1 MGLPELIFLGGIF
14 CSLITAYI
22 LFFRNGLDV
31 IFSDILLGILLIL
44 MSWCSLA
51 YLLIISGWIYQVP
64 YLYKTA
70 APLNFL
76 IPPIAFI
83 YVRSVIYN
91 EKKIRK
97 TDLFHLIPFIL
108 IFINYFSFYSMPFI
122 EKQKLVESV
131 VNNLKLNY
139 ETNDGLISENYR
151 YILGIF
157 QGIVYLILQWKT
169 ILDFKQEKTGS
180 KFIHQT
186 TEVIKWLKVYNWCST
201 ISIFGYLILILLV
214 KIGLFEFG
222 KDQIILVPGVILS
235 ASYFLIASYLLLHP
249 MVLFGLPYLNYTK
262 KEDSKIDINN
272 YSEQNIAEINIEE
285 FENEIK
291 EITTYFEKELPFLK
305 PNITINDIAV
315 ATNIPSRE
323 LSFIINQYFQKRFT
337 DFVNQYRIN
346 YFIKQINNGEL
357 VDYKI
362 STIALKAGFTSK
374 STFNRAFK
382 KEKGCTPSEFENSF
396 PNFKEVQSN

>member
-1 MGLPELIFLGGIF
+1 MGFPELIFLGGIF

-76 IPPIAFI
+76 IPPIAFL

-139 ETNDGLISENYR
+139 EVKDGLISESYR
-151 YILGIF
+151 YILGII
-157 QGIVYLILQWKT
+157 QSIIYLIHNG
-169 ILDFKQEKTGS
+169 KQ
-180 KFIHQT
+180 
-186 TEVIKWLKVYNWCST
+186 Y
-201 ISIFGYLILILLV
+201 
-214 KIGLFEFG
+214 
-222 KDQIILVPGVILS
+222 
-235 ASYFLIASYLLLHP
+235 
-249 MVLFGLPYLNYTK
+249 
-262 KEDSKIDINN
+262 
-272 YSEQNIAEINIEE
+272 
-285 FENEIK
+285 
-291 EITTYFEKELPFLK
+291 
-305 PNITINDIAV
+305 
-315 ATNIPSRE
+315 
-323 LSFIINQYFQKRFT
+323 
-337 DFVNQYRIN
+337 
-346 YFIKQINNGEL
+346 
-357 VDYKI
+357 
-362 STIALKAGFTSK
+362 
-374 STFNRAFK
+374 
-382 KEKGCTPSEFENSF
+382 
-396 PNFKEVQSN
+396 